1 MTGSDVTAEQKDSS
15 ASAGKGEKG
24 KGVWRVSGKA
34 VVAFL
39 VLTNLPLILYTSLI
53 HQRGA
58 VDVTKFLYDETHF
71 VANYNRMSVRFLMPC
86 HSTPYYA

>member
-1 MTGSDVTAEQKDSS
+1 MN
-15 ASAGKGEKG
+15 GK
-24 KGVWRVSGKA
+24 V

-71 VANYNRMSVRFLMPC
+71 VANYNHMSVRFLMPC